1 MSPIQSAIA
10 HTDATA
16 SKLRLAIDNS
26 NAEMNRLERVIR
38 YAKAK
43 SEKHAVNRRVAERL
57 LEVIS

>member
-1 MSPIQSAIA
+1 MNAIQSAIA

-16 SKLRLAIDNS
+16 AKLRRAIDNS

-43 SEKHAVNRRVAERL
+43 SQKHAVNRRAAVGL
-57 LEVIS
+57 LEVLS